1 MKGMMSLLERA
12 GLVRQ
17 DEEEGIDTRADSGE
31 TAEELPPEAAVAG
44 GAAVPS
50 PSHPA
55 DAGAPP
61 SAGGLTLEQIYAT
74 AQVPACTYP
83 AERLLRLVNGLNAM
97 DPAMRRQTIQ
107 AIDAADESWTIDDPL
122 RDAAAK
128 VAAIEGHASAL
139 RGGLG
144 QAEQQA
150 QARMT
155 ELRQKLD
162 ASVAEIRRQIS
173 DLEGLLSR
181 EITRGAQEAAALEG
195 ALQSQKEATSR
206 ELDGLARAAGELQG
220 LVAQFRS
227 PAST

>member
-17 DEEEGIDTRADSGE
+17 EQDEGLEAPADSG
-31 TAEELPPEAAVAG
+31 PGEAAAD
-44 GAAVPS
+44 AAAPDPAAAS
-50 PSHPA
+50 PSQPVEAAALPA
-55 DAGAPP
+55 
-61 SAGGLTLEQIYAT
+61 AGGLTLEQIYTT
-74 AQVPACTYP
+74 AQVPACAYP

-128 VAAIEGHASAL
+128 VAAIEGHASSL
-139 RGGLG
+139 RAGLG
-144 QAEQQA
+144 QAEQET
-150 QARMT
+150 QARLG

-162 ASVAEIRRQIS
+162 ASVAEIRRQIT

-195 ALQSQKEATSR
+195 ALQAQKEATSR
-206 ELDGLARAAGELQG
+206 ELEGLSRAAGELQG

>member
-1 MKGMMSLLERA
+1 MMSLLERA

-17 DEEEGIDTRADSGE
+17 DEEDSVHTYPDARDGVG
-31 TAEELPPEAAVAG
+31 EAAPA
-44 GAAVPS
+44 
-50 PSHPA
+50 A
-55 DAGAPP
+55 DATPDPAAPAPLQPVEPGAPP
-61 SAGGLTLEQIYAT
+61 AAGGLTLEQIYAA
-74 AQVPACTYP
+74 AQVPGSAYP

-107 AIDAADESWTIDDPL
+107 AIDAADESWTIEDPL

-139 RGGLG
+139 RAGLG

-162 ASVAEIRRQIS
+162 ASVAEIRRQIT

-195 ALQSQKEATSR
+195 ALQSHKEATSR
-206 ELDGLARAAGELQG
+206 ELDGLARTAGELQG

-227 PAST
+227 PAGT

>member
-17 DEEEGIDTRADSGE
+17 DEEEGAEAMAAGSDAGE
-31 TAEELPPEAAVAG
+31 SAPEAAG
-44 GAAVPS
+44 HEAA
-50 PSHPA
+50 PA
-55 DAGAPP
+55 ATAAPIQTLAEP
-61 SAGGLTLEQIYAT
+61 AAGGLTLEQIYTT
-74 AQVPACTYP
+74 AQVPACSYP
-83 AERLLRLVNGLNAM
+83 AERLLRLIAGLNAM

-128 VAAIEGHASAL
+128 VAAIEGHASSL
-139 RGGLG
+139 RAGLG
-144 QAEQQA
+144 QAEQQT
-150 QARMT
+150 QAHLA

-162 ASVAEIRRQIS
+162 ASVAEIRRQIT
-173 DLEGLLSR
+173 DLEGLLAR

-195 ALQSQKEATSR
+195 ALQSRKDSTSR
-206 ELDGLARAAGELQG
+206 ELDGLQRAAGELQG

-227 PAST
+227 PASS

>member
-17 DEEEGIDTRADSGE
+17 EEEGGAELSAAEGGGGE
-31 TAEELPPEAAVAG
+31 PMTDAAYEPAPATPASPGEPPAEPTAA
-44 GAAVPS
+44 
-50 PSHPA
+50 
-55 DAGAPP
+55 
-61 SAGGLTLEQIYAT
+61 GLTLEQIYAT
-74 AQVPACTYP
+74 AQVPACSYP
-83 AERLLRLVNGLNAM
+83 AERLLRLVAGLNAM

-128 VAAIEGHASAL
+128 VAAIEGHASSL
-139 RGGLG
+139 RAGLG
-144 QAEQQA
+144 QAEQQT
-150 QARMT
+150 QAHLA

-162 ASVAEIRRQIS
+162 ASVAEIRRQIT
-173 DLEGLLSR
+173 DLEGLLAR

-195 ALQSQKEATSR
+195 ALQSRKDSTSR
-206 ELDGLARAAGELQG
+206 ELDGLQRAAGELQG

-227 PAST
+227 PASS

>member
-17 DEEEGIDTRADSGE
+17 DEEEGAEAMAAGGDAGE
-31 TAEELPPEAAVAG
+31 SAPEAAG
-44 GAAVPS
+44 HEAA
-50 PSHPA
+50 PA
-55 DAGAPP
+55 ATAAPIETLAEQP
-61 SAGGLTLEQIYAT
+61 AAGGLTLEQIYTT
-74 AQVPACTYP
+74 AQVPACVYP

-97 DPAMRRQTIQ
+97 DPAVRRQTIQ

-128 VAAIEGHASAL
+128 VAAIEGHASSL
-139 RGGLG
+139 RAGLG
-144 QAEQQA
+144 QAEQQT
-150 QARMT
+150 QARLA

-162 ASVAEIRRQIS
+162 GSVAEIRRQIT
-173 DLEGLLSR
+173 DLEGLLAR

-195 ALQSQKEATSR
+195 ALQSHKESTSR
-206 ELDGLARAAGELQG
+206 ELDGLSRAAGELQG

-227 PAST
+227 PS